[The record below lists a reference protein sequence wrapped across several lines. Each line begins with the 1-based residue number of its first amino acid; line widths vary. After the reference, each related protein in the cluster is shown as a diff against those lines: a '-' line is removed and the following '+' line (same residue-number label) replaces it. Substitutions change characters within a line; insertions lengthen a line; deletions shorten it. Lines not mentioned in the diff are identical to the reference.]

1 MPVSTVRGLAL
12 SVPDRSMNKQE
23 DSMEKLAISKNVRI
37 SPFKAREVAR
47 LIQGRP
53 AVEALDMLSLIP
65 RKAARL
71 IEKTLKSAIANAEN
85 AEPGSDPSVRPV
97 DRSLLIVKEAV
108 IGEGPTLKRFLP
120 KARGSAGRIR
130 KRTSHIRIA
139 VTDQE

>member
-1 MPVSTVRGLAL
+1 M
-12 SVPDRSMNKQE
+12 SVPARSMNKQE
-23 DSMEKLAISKNVRI
+23 DSMEKLAITKHVRI

-71 IEKTLKSAIANAEN
+71 IEKTLKSAVANAEN
-85 AEPGSDPSVRPV
+85 AEPSKDGAVRPV
-97 DRSLLIVKEAV
+97 DRSRLTVKEAV
-108 IGEGPTLKRFLP
+108 IGEGPTLKRFQP
-120 KARGSAGRIR
+120 KARGSAGHIR